1 MRLDVTWVPHYNREA
16 FITTCHLTVMESQH
30 LKQAV
35 SILESAQSRAML
47 YSLSNRGVSSVPAPS
62 RLVTNFSI
70 SRILGQENSEIRQDT
85 PSTGKLHFI
94 SLYFI

>member
-1 MRLDVTWVPHYNREA
+1 
-16 FITTCHLTVMESQH
+16 MESQH

-62 RLVTNFSI
+62 RPVTNFSI
-70 SRILGQENSEIRQDT
+70 SRILGLENSEILHDT
-85 PSTGKLHFI
+85 PTTGELHFI
-94 SLYFI
+94 LLHLIWAI